1 VVVAAI
7 PATIAIAIAIAVR
20 LDGEA
25 VAAGLAA
32 WTRRGD
38 VVLYALHTN
47 GSGPA
52 DAGLVEWA
60 MTTMLA
66 RLESK

>member
-1 VVVAAI
+1 
-7 PATIAIAIAIAVR
+7 VR
-20 LDGEA
+20 
-25 VAAGLAA
+25 
-32 WTRRGD
+32 
-38 VVLYALHTN
+38 YALHTN

-52 DAGLVEWA
+52 DAGLVERA